1 VSTYVDLAPIAKLW
15 IDINKTSSRR
25 TRLLLPPLTCLPPRV
40 VNNYTFNGDGHAV
53 ASPLPGKKPKRRK
66 PLDKAKKRGKGKE
79 KKTPRRKPTRSQERH
94 EGRNTSSN

>member
-66 PLDKAKKRGKGKE
+66 PLDMII
-79 KKTPRRKPTRSQERH
+79 TI
-94 EGRNTSSN
+94 